1 MTRSCLVII
10 GALPTRGFPLGANA
24 RNSWHFQRSRQSRTK
39 HDKIVDSDFFVCH
52 LADTFP
58 LSQDTTRFNMRDA
71 RSKILSID
79 PGLNGAWAVLGH
91 GGEYLDMGELPRFQ
105 KLVSAVELGS
115 IFRMHQ
121 PESCVI
127 EKVGAMPG
135 QGVTSVFT
143 FGCAYGVAIGVAG
156 GSDTPL
162 AFVSPA
168 RWKAHFR
175 LTGKPKDASREL
187 AIRLYPGL
195 ARSLN
200 LKRHHNRA
208 DALLLAR
215 FALDME
221 KGASFV

>member
-1 MTRSCLVII
+1 
-10 GALPTRGFPLGANA
+10 
-24 RNSWHFQRSRQSRTK
+24 
-39 HDKIVDSDFFVCH
+39 
-52 LADTFP
+52 
-58 LSQDTTRFNMRDA
+58 MRDA

-162 AFVSPA
+162 AFVRLPGA
-168 RWKAHFR
+168 LGRAHFR

-187 AIRLYPGL
+187 AIRLLPW
-195 ARSLN
+195 SW
-200 LKRHHNRA
+200 RA
-208 DALLLAR
+208 P
-215 FALDME
+215 
-221 KGASFV
+221 

>member
-1 MTRSCLVII
+1 L
-10 GALPTRGFPLGANA
+10 
-24 RNSWHFQRSRQSRTK
+24 RTK
-39 HDKIVDSDFFVCH
+39 QDKSVDSGIFVCH
-52 LADTFP
+52 LADTFSISP
-58 LSQDTTRFNMRDA
+58 DTARFDMNDA

-91 GGEYLDMGELPRFQ
+91 GEEYVDMGELPRFQ
-105 KLVSAVELGS
+105 KLVSAVELGA
-115 IFRMHQ
+115 IFRMHK

-162 AFVSPA
+162 AFVSPG

-195 ARSLN
+195 ARSLA
-200 LKRHHNRA
+200 LKKHHGRA

-215 FALDME
+215 FALDVE
-221 KGASFV
+221 AGRGFV

>member
-1 MTRSCLVII
+1 
-10 GALPTRGFPLGANA
+10 
-24 RNSWHFQRSRQSRTK
+24 
-39 HDKIVDSDFFVCH
+39 
-52 LADTFP
+52 
-58 LSQDTTRFNMRDA
+58 MRDE

-91 GGEYLDMGELPRFQ
+91 GGEYVDMGELPRFQ
-105 KLVSAVELGS
+105 KLVSAVELGA

-143 FGCAYGVAIGVAG
+143 FGCAYGVCIGVAG

-162 AFVSPA
+162 AFVSPG

-187 AIRLYPGL
+187 AIRLHPGL
-195 ARSLN
+195 ARSLA
-200 LKRHHNRA
+200 LKKHHGRA

-215 FALDME
+215 FALDVE
-221 KGASFV
+221 AGRGFV